1 MLEFRVL
8 GPLEVREEGQPI
20 EFGRQKQRALL
31 ALLLLRRGEVV
42 STDALVEGLWGED
55 PPRTA
60 RAALQ
65 NYVSQLRAALG
76 PGTVVSQTGGYALEA
91 GPEQFDLSRFERLL
105 AEGRNAPVA
114 ERERMLQEALALWR
128 GPPLAGLEFEPF
140 AAAEC
145 LRLEEL
151 RAGAVEDL
159 VDAKLAL
166 GGGPELVAELE
177 TLIARNPFRERLR
190 GQLMLALYR
199 AGRQVRALETY
210 RETRR
215 TLLEELG
222 IEP

>member
-65 NYVSQLRAALG
+65 NYVSQLRATLG

-91 GPEQFDLSRFERLL
+91 GPEQLDLSRFERLL
-105 AEGRNAPVA
+105 AEGRGAPAA
-114 ERERMLQEALALWR
+114 ERERTLQEALALWR

-140 AAAEC
+140 AGAEC
-145 LRLEEL
+145 PRLEEL

-159 VDAKLAL
+159 ADAKLEA
-166 GGGPELVAELE
+166 
-177 TLIARNPFRERLR
+177 LIAQHPFRERLR

-199 AGRQVRALETY
+199 AGRQVEALEAY

-215 TLLEELG
+215 TLVDELG
-222 IEP
+222 IE